1 MKLWIYVLRRLA
13 LTIPV
18 LLGVTL
24 ITFYLSYGMGDPLAA
39 YVTEKTTDA
48 QYEALAEKHGINE
61 PISVQ
66 YVIYLHSVITFD
78 WGYSEVVDTPVS
90 EALKYRFAATLELS
104 ILAFVVAVVT
114 ALPLGIYSSIRQNRW
129 HDHSIRFFALLGSA
143 IPIFWFALILQ
154 YIVVEL
160 NSYGLLDN
168 WPITYRTDAQLWEI
182 EDPIETP
189 TNFLLVDAIAA
200 GSWIHLKDALQH
212 MILPATV
219 LAYGS
224 MATIIRLMRGNMLD
238 VLGQDYI
245 RTARAKGLSEIRIV
259 IVHALRGGILPVI
272 SFLGP
277 AIAGLLA
284 GSFVVETIFQINGV
298 GRFYVQAAFNR
309 DYTMILGTSIL
320 FTFMT
325 LTFVLISDIM
335 ASFLNP
341 TLRDSGGLE

>member
-1 MKLWIYVLRRLA
+1 NNILIQLILKRLF
-13 LTIPV
+13 TYIPV
-18 LLGVTL
+18 LLVVVI
-24 ITFYLSYGMGDPLAA
+24 ITFLMIHAAPGGPFDAERVASPEIIEKLNEAYNLDKPIHVQIYNYLFNAIQGDFGPSFK
-39 YVTEKTTDA
+39 YPGRTVTELIMSGLPTTI
-48 QYEALAEKHGINE
+48 ELA
-61 PISVQ
+61 
-66 YVIYLHSVITFD
+66 IY
-78 WGYSEVVDTPVS
+78 
-90 EALKYRFAATLELS
+90 S
-104 ILAFVVAVVT
+104 ILFAIFLGVISGLVASLNPGKILDIVPMSIS
-114 ALPLGIYSSIRQNRW
+114 LLGICIPSI
-129 HDHSIRFFALLGSA
+129 ILG
-143 IPIFWFALILQ
+143 PVLVLIFGIWYEVLP
-154 YIVVEL
+154 V
-160 NSYGLLDN
+160 YGWGDN
-168 WPITYRTDAQLWEI
+168 PGD
-182 EDPIETP
+182 
-189 TNFLLVDAIAA
+189 
-200 GSWIHLKDALQH
+200 K
-212 MILPATV
+212 ILPTIT
-219 LAYGS
+219 LGTAY
-224 MATIIRLMRGNMLD
+224 AAIFARLTRGGMLEI
-238 VLGQDYI
+238 LGQDYI

>member
-1 MKLWIYVLRRLA
+1 MIQLILKRLF
-13 LTIPV
+13 TYIPV
-18 LLGVTL
+18 LLVVVIVTFL
-24 ITFYLSYGMGDPLAA
+24 MIHAAPGGPFDTERVASPEIIEKLNEAYNLDKPIHVQIYNYLFNAIQGDFGPSFK
-39 YVTEKTTDA
+39 YPGRTVTELIMSGLPTTI
-48 QYEALAEKHGINE
+48 ELA
-61 PISVQ
+61 
-66 YVIYLHSVITFD
+66 IY
-78 WGYSEVVDTPVS
+78 
-90 EALKYRFAATLELS
+90 S
-104 ILAFVVAVVT
+104 ILFAIFLGVISGLVASLNPGKILDIVPMSIS
-114 ALPLGIYSSIRQNRW
+114 LLGICIPSI
-129 HDHSIRFFALLGSA
+129 ILG
-143 IPIFWFALILQ
+143 PVLVLIFGIWYEFLP
-154 YIVVEL
+154 V
-160 NSYGLLDN
+160 YGWGDN
-168 WPITYRTDAQLWEI
+168 PGD
-182 EDPIETP
+182 
-189 TNFLLVDAIAA
+189 
-200 GSWIHLKDALQH
+200 K
-212 MILPATV
+212 ILPTIT
-219 LAYGS
+219 LGTAY
-224 MATIIRLMRGNMLD
+224 AAIFARLTRGGMLEI
-238 VLGQDYI
+238 LGQDYI